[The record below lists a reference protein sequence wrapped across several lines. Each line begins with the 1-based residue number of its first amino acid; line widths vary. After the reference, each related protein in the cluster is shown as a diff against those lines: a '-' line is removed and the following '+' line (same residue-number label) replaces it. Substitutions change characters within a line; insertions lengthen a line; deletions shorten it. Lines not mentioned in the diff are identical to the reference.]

1 MSSGALTKVPDKSV
15 FVDYLAKRL
24 QDNQEKYVSSET
36 LFTQFRTAVI
46 NNSPNLAKSERLVM
60 KVEIL
65 SLHEGNSLIRNLH
78 FTRLFPFTGM
88 RHIKSELFQFRE
100 Q

>member
-1 MSSGALTKVPDKSV
+1 MVSAGQSSKVMSSGALTKVPDKSV

-36 LFTQFRTAVI
+36 LFSQFRTAVI

-60 KVEIL
+60 KVEISFL
-65 SLHEGNSLIRNLH
+65 FVSDLFFKNNSYIC
-78 FTRLFPFTGM
+78 
-88 RHIKSELFQFRE
+88 KSQ
-100 Q
+100 